1 MTAAG
6 VTGARTAAASA
17 GRDADF
23 GPWQPGVVSPVPAR
37 LRHLATAVTPQ
48 NVLTPFREAI
58 ELADLTGLPPHEV
71 VAFRPERLVLHEL
84 LVRVTADFSVPD
96 GPRIE
101 DLGIN
106 MREITRILLARHIA
120 PHMPALV
127 AAYESVRSQVAAVVS
142 RELAT
147 LEAVGAQTSA
157 PAVATRARFAW
168 LRRRAAPEPA
178 DDPAAREARTVA
190 QWRERA
196 RSSADEVE
204 HAALR
209 ALAKAG
215 GALLVRHGRLWAD
228 PSVIARLAT
237 GIACNEAAAEVLGR
251 HLEPLLAQ
259 AVALERFR
267 LLPAQDE
274 PVVMNT
280 KGPSAAGK
288 STIRPLQRSLAGRVG
303 VSWGD
308 FALISPDIWRKQLLD
323 YASLGP
329 DYKYGASLTGDE
341 LGIIDHKL
349 DRYMARKAARGDMPH
364 LLIDRFRFESF
375 APESDEAGS
384 NLLTRFGERIYLFFL
399 VTPPPS
405 LVERAWQRGL
415 EVGRYKSV
423 DDVLAHA
430 VEAYSGFAELFF
442 TWVERADKR
451 VHFEF
456 LDNAVPQGERPRTA
470 AFGWNDVM
478 NVLDVRRLL
487 DVERFRRI
495 DVDAA
500 SPSRLYPDR
509 AALAPG
515 RNVGFLARCVARFAQ
530 VNFAVPETG
539 EIYLEVRFGAVAWCN
554 PALLAQQRTA
564 DEMREALDT
573 LVPDAFAPASAPA
586 SLPGHAAPS
595 APVSDGDTTRTL
607 SPAEREHTVGRWG
620 PPLAQT

>member
-1 MTAAG
+1 
-6 VTGARTAAASA
+6 
-17 GRDADF
+17 
-23 GPWQPGVVSPVPAR
+23 
-37 LRHLATAVTPQ
+37 
-48 NVLTPFREAI
+48 
-58 ELADLTGLPPHEV
+58 
-71 VAFRPERLVLHEL
+71 
-84 LVRVTADFSVPD
+84 
-96 GPRIE
+96 
-101 DLGIN
+101 
-106 MREITRILLARHIA
+106 
-120 PHMPALV
+120 
-127 AAYESVRSQVAAVVS
+127 
-142 RELAT
+142 
-147 LEAVGAQTSA
+147 
-157 PAVATRARFAW
+157 
-168 LRRRAAPEPA
+168 
-178 DDPAAREARTVA
+178 
-190 QWRERA
+190 
-196 RSSADEVE
+196 
-204 HAALR
+204 
-209 ALAKAG
+209 
-215 GALLVRHGRLWAD
+215 
-228 PSVIARLAT
+228 
-237 GIACNEAAAEVLGR
+237 
-251 HLEPLLAQ
+251 LLAQ
-259 AVALERFR
+259 AVALEHFR

-456 LDNAVPQGERPRTA
+456 LDNAVPQGEPPRTA

-495 DVDAA
+495 DVDTT

-509 AALAPG
+509 AALAPA
-515 RNVGFLARCVARFAQ
+515 RNVGFLARCLARFAQ

-539 EIYLEVRFGAVAWCN
+539 EIYLEVRFGAVTWRN
-554 PALLAQQRTA
+554 PALLARQRAA

-573 LVPDAFAPASAPA
+573 LVPGAFGPASQPASAPA
-586 SLPGHAAPS
+586 QTPPS
-595 APVSDGDTTRTL
+595 APACDGDATRML
-607 SPAEREHTVGRWG
+607 APAERDHTVGRWG
-620 PPLAQT
+620 APLAQT